1 VAAGGSRNNDHP
13 YKSRAKHDLTDATSD
28 ANSPFIIGVS
38 GHRDLNPGDLP
49 RLRESVTGFLRLL
62 KEQLPDT
69 ELRIIVGMAE
79 GADLLVAQAAVDFGL
94 EVDAVLPMPLEHY
107 ATDFSPETFLV
118 LRGLL
123 QHPNVQCV
131 HLELTDTMLRAP
143 RIHTGPERDH
153 LYANLTETLVRRSS
167 LLLTLWDG
175 SPSALPG
182 GTADTI
188 LRYLGTRTDENASS
202 ETLEFVPAGPDAE
215 SELRTAYWIP
225 AARLGSEQPPASR
238 EPCFLSGIGDNLLQM
253 SSSEP
258 AGLKNC
264 LHLLNRYN
272 RDYAQLSAAG
282 SLDESE
288 SLIASLPKDLNLEDR
303 PVLEQI
309 SIQYAKADALAM
321 YYQRHSDR
329 LFGLFGGLAFMMG
342 FAYLVYEK
350 LFESPMII
358 FVYLLILATSFGL
371 YYRLQDKEWFAK
383 HLVCRVIAE
392 TMRALFYS
400 RLAGTEDMID
410 AESVLSL
417 SGIDQFH
424 GFSWISTVLRGVGAF
439 DAHTEKKRAA
449 NSARS
454 HFVDQS
460 WIGAQHRY
468 FTAKVAK
475 LEKATRRIKYLKRV
489 VVSVIISVII
499 TIVLFRHTVEAAA
512 IGTGIPVKNL
522 LTFGMG
528 TLVVLLGV
536 FELHQNKMAN
546 RELLWQYRNQL
557 GHFSRTEAH
566 LARIVATD
574 RRMQILAELGRES
587 LMENYLW
594 TTHRYHR
601 EHEPPAG
608 G

>member
-1 VAAGGSRNNDHP
+1 VVAAGARDNNDP
-13 YKSRAKHDLTDATSD
+13 YKSRAKPDLTDPTSG

-49 RLRESVTGFLRLL
+49 RLRESVMDFLRLL
-62 KEQLPDT
+62 KEQLADT
-69 ELRIIVGMAE
+69 ELRIIIGMAE

-131 HLELTDTMLRAP
+131 HLELTDTVLRA
-143 RIHTGPERDH
+143 RRTSSGPERDH

-167 LLLTLWDG
+167 LMLALWDG
-175 SPSALPG
+175 SASPLPG
-182 GTADTI
+182 GTADTV
-188 LRYLGTRTDENASS
+188 LRYLGIRTDENAAS
-202 ETLEFVPAGPDAE
+202 ETLEFVAAGADTE
-215 SELRTAYWIP
+215 SDLRAAYWIP
-225 AARLGSEQPPASR
+225 AARQGSEPPLANT
-238 EPCFLSGIGDNLLQM
+238 EPCFLTGFGDNVLQM
-253 SSSEP
+253 NRSEP
-258 AGLKNC
+258 AGLKNS

-272 RDYAQLSAAG
+272 RDFAQLSAQG
-282 SLDESE
+282 SLGDSE
-288 SLIASLPKDLNLEDR
+288 SLIASLPTDLHLEDR
-303 PVLEQI
+303 PALEQI

-329 LFGLFGGLAFMMG
+329 LFGLFGGMAFMMG

-358 FVYLLILATSFGL
+358 FVYLMILATSFGL

-383 HLVCRVIAE
+383 HLMCRVIAE

-417 SGIDQFH
+417 SGIDRFH
-424 GFSWISTVLRGVGAF
+424 GFSWISTVLRGIGAF

-449 NSARS
+449 NAARS
-454 HFVDQS
+454 HFVDQT
-460 WIGAQHRY
+460 WIAAQHRY

-475 LEKATRRIKYLKRV
+475 LEKVTQRIKYLKRV
-489 VVSVIISVII
+489 VVAVIISVII
-499 TIVLFRHTVEAAA
+499 TIVLFHHTVEAAA
-512 IGTGIPVKNL
+512 IGTGIPLKNL
-522 LTFGMG
+522 LTFVMG

-566 LARIVATD
+566 LARITATD

-594 TTHRYHR
+594 TIHRYHR

>member
-1 VAAGGSRNNDHP
+1 MTEPNPG
-13 YKSRAKHDLTDATSD
+13 
-28 ANSPFIIGVS
+28 ANSPFIVGVS
-38 GHRDLNPGDLP
+38 GHRDLNPEDLP

-62 KEQLPDT
+62 REQLPDT
-69 ELRIIVGMAE
+69 ELRIIIGMAE

-131 HLELTDTMLRAP
+131 HLELTDTVLRAP
-143 RIHTGPERDH
+143 RISSGAERDN
-153 LYANLTETLVRRSS
+153 LYSNLTETLIRRSS
-167 LLLTLWDG
+167 LLLALWDG
-175 SPSALPG
+175 TPSPLPG
-182 GTADTI
+182 GTADTV
-188 LRYLGTRTDENASS
+188 LRYLGIRSDENATQ
-202 ETLEFVPAGPDAE
+202 ETLEFVVAGPDAE
-215 SELRTAYWIP
+215 SDLRAAYWIP
-225 AARLGSEQPPASR
+225 AARQGNHAALAYTEA
-238 EPCFLSGIGDNLLQM
+238 CFLSGIGDNMLQM
-253 SSSEP
+253 SRSEP
-258 AGLKNC
+258 AGLKHG
-264 LHLLNRYN
+264 LRLLNRYN
-272 RDYAQLSAAG
+272 REFAQLSAQRSIG
-282 SLDESE
+282 DSE
-288 SLIASLPKDLNLEDR
+288 SLIASLPPDLELEDR
-303 PVLEQI
+303 AILEQI
-309 SIQYAKADALAM
+309 SIQYAKADSLAI

-329 LFGLFGGLAFMMG
+329 LFALFGGMAFLMG
-342 FAYLVYEK
+342 LAYLVYEK

-358 FVYLLILATSFGL
+358 FVYLIILATSFGM
-371 YYRLQDKEWFAK
+371 YYRLQAKEWFAK

-400 RLAGTEDMID
+400 RLAGTEDLID

-424 GFSWISTVLRGVGAF
+424 GFSWISSVLRGVGAF
-439 DAHTEKKRAA
+439 DAHTEKKRASNA
-449 NSARS
+449 ARS
-454 HFVDQS
+454 RFVDQS
-460 WIGAQHRY
+460 WIAAQHRY

-475 LEKATRRIKYLKRV
+475 LEKATRRIRNLKRV
-489 VVSVIISVII
+489 VVAVIISVII
-499 TIVLFRHTVEAAA
+499 TIALFHHSVDEVAV
-512 IGTGIPVKNL
+512 GTGIPVKNL
-522 LTFGMG
+522 LTFSMG

-557 GHFSRTEAH
+557 GHFSRTQAH
-566 LARIVATD
+566 LARVTATD
-574 RRMQILAELGRES
+574 RRMQILADLGRES

-594 TTHRYHR
+594 TIHRYHR

>member
-1 VAAGGSRNNDHP
+1 MTDSTAG
-13 YKSRAKHDLTDATSD
+13 

-49 RLRESVTGFLRLL
+49 HLRESVTDFLRLL
-62 KEQLPDT
+62 KEQLADT
-69 ELRIIVGMAE
+69 ELRIIIGMAE

-131 HLELTDTMLRAP
+131 HLELTDTVLRAP
-143 RIHTGPERDH
+143 RISSGPERDH
-153 LYANLTETLVRRSS
+153 LYAKLTETLVRRSS

-175 SPSALPG
+175 SPSPLPG
-182 GTADTI
+182 GTADTV
-188 LRYLGTRTDENASS
+188 LRYLGIRTDENASG
-202 ETLEFVPAGPDAE
+202 ETLEFVAAGADAE
-215 SELRTAYWIP
+215 SDLRTAYWIP
-225 AARLGSEQPPASR
+225 AARQGSDQPLAHR
-238 EPCFLSGIGDNLLQM
+238 EPCFLSGLGDNLLQI
-253 SSSEP
+253 SRSEP
-258 AGLKNC
+258 TGLKNS

-272 RDYAQLSAAG
+272 RDFAQLSAQGRLGA
-282 SLDESE
+282 SE
-288 SLIASLPKDLNLEDR
+288 SLIASLPTDLDLEDR
-303 PVLEQI
+303 AVLEQI
-309 SIQYAKADALAM
+309 SVQYAKADALAM

-329 LFGLFGGLAFMMG
+329 LFGLFGGMAFMMG
-342 FAYLVYEK
+342 LAYLVYEK

-358 FVYLLILATSFGL
+358 FVYLVILATSFGL
-371 YYRLQDKEWFAK
+371 YYRLQDQEWFAK

-410 AESVLSL
+410 AESVLAL
-417 SGIDQFH
+417 SGIDRFH

-449 NSARS
+449 NAVRS
-454 HFVDQS
+454 RFVDQA
-460 WIGAQHRY
+460 WIAAQHRY

-475 LEKATRRIKYLKRV
+475 LERATRRIKNLKRV
-489 VVSVIISVII
+489 VVAVIISVII
-499 TIVLFRHTVEAAA
+499 TIVLFHHTVDTAAV
-512 IGTGIPVKNL
+512 GTGIPLKNL
-522 LTFGMG
+522 LTFVMG

-557 GHFSRTEAH
+557 RHFSRTEAH
-566 LARIVATD
+566 LARITATD

-594 TTHRYHR
+594 TIHRYHR